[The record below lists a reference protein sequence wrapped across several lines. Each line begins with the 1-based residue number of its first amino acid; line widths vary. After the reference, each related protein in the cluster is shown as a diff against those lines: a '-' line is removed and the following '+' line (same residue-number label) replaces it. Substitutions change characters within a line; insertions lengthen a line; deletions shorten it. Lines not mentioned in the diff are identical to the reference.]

1 MTKKSVRKAFAAAAV
16 AVVVAGAAVIAGQIT
31 GDTSSAKAAT
41 DTKAAAAAND
51 WPNFGNTTDNTRY
64 STLTQVNKSNVAKLG
79 LAFTVPEGKN
89 VATWETYPVEVGGTL
104 YLTTNTDQVIAMDAT
119 TGKVK
124 WKYTPK
130 VKFYLAV
137 AGGGGGVATNRGVV
151 VADGKV
157 FMQTFDNQ
165 LTALQSSTGELLW
178 KTEVANPDKG
188 YSETSPPTY
197 WNGKLYVGSAE
208 SDAGLRGFV
217 AAYDAKTGKQAW
229 RFYLVPAP
237 GQGWMPKVGEHGGG
251 DVWMPPVVQD
261 GTVYVGTGNPSPD
274 LDNSARPG
282 CNPWVDATVAI
293 NAVTGKFKWGRT
305 EVCPDVWDYDSHQP
319 PMLFDVKQGGKTVAA
334 VGQGNKE
341 GKYFI
346 LDRATGKVLHVS
358 PWLTKE
364 NSHPKPTVKGALGCP
379 GAIGGLEYSP
389 AAYSPDVGAAYEAG
403 INECMTYRIQPKTQ
417 TNAHTAGQV
426 DFGGSFVPDGKKIT
440 GTMSAIDVST
450 GKLLWHKQMPG
461 AMVGGAMT
469 TKGGLVFS
477 GSDDGHLYAFDAKTG
492 KILWSPNLGLA
503 FGAAP
508 MTYSVKG
515 VQYVAVAAGGANV
528 ASLTGGPQGGTLAV
542 FKLNGK
548 PIHKLPVVKGTA
560 VPTASQYPNLAGY
573 QQVSPGVFVSAAKKA
588 VVMKT
593 VAAQT
598 VSNNGFNFNG
608 YSKGKATLTVP
619 LGWTVT
625 QEFSNN
631 SAVPHSL
638 AITKNTKGK
647 PNLLTSG
654 LGAPLETPNAT
665 AGVRKGV
672 KQLFSFAVTQPGTYY
687 MVCLVPGH
695 LAAGMY
701 IDLVVS
707 KTAKAASFKG
717 SK

>member
-1 MTKKSVRKAFAAAAV
+1 
-16 AVVVAGAAVIAGQIT
+16 
-31 GDTSSAKAAT
+31 
-41 DTKAAAAAND
+41 
-51 WPNFGNTTDNTRY
+51 
-64 STLTQVNKSNVAKLG
+64 
-79 LAFTVPEGKN
+79 
-89 VATWETYPVEVGGTL
+89 
-104 YLTTNTDQVIAMDAT
+104 MDAT
-119 TGKVK
+119 TGKIK

-178 KTEVANPDKG
+178 KTEIADPDKG

-261 GTVYVGTGNPSPD
+261 GDGLRGHGQPEPRPRQQRAARLQPVGRRHGRDQRRHRQVQVGPHRGLPGRLGLRLAPAAD
-274 LDNSARPG
+274 ALQRQAGRQDRGRRRPG
-282 CNPWVDATVAI
+282 
-293 NAVTGKFKWGRT
+293 
-305 EVCPDVWDYDSHQP
+305 Q
-319 PMLFDVKQGGKTVAA
+319 QGGQVLHPRPRD
-334 VGQGNKE
+334 GQGAARLAVADE
-341 GKYFI
+341 GE
-346 LDRATGKVLHVS
+346 L
-358 PWLTKE
+358 
-364 NSHPKPTVKGALGCP
+364 HPKPTAKGVLGCP

-403 INECMTYRIQPKTQ
+403 INECMTYRLQPESQ
-417 TNAHTAGQV
+417 TDAHTAGQI

-440 GTMSAIDVST
+440 GTISAIDVST

-477 GSDDGHLYAFDAKTG
+477 GSDDGHFYAFDAKTG

-515 VQYVAVAAGGANV
+515 VQYIAVAAGGANV

-560 VPTASQYPNLAGY
+560 VPSASQYPDLAGY
-573 QQVSPGVFVSAAKKA
+573 KQVSPGVFVSAAKKA

-593 VAAQT
+593 VAA
-598 VSNNGFNFNG
+598 
-608 YSKGKATLTVP
+608 P
-619 LGWTVT
+619 D
-625 QEFSNN
+625 
-631 SAVPHSL
+631 
-638 AITKNTKGK
+638 
-647 PNLLTSG
+647 
-654 LGAPLETPNAT
+654 APRT
-665 AGVRKGV
+665 AG
-672 KQLFSFAVTQPGTYY
+672 ST
-687 MVCLVPGH
+687 
-695 LAAGMY
+695 
-701 IDLVVS
+701 S
-707 KTAKAASFKG
+707 TATPRARRP
-717 SK
+717 